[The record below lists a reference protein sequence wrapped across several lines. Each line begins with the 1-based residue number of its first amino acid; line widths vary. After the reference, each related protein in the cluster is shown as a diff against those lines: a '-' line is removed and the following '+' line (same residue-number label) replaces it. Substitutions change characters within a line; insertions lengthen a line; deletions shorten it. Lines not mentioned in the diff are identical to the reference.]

1 MSLKTLLQQTG
12 CTIYGLGVTGRSCL
26 AYLHDCGV
34 PVEVFEDQV
43 NKDHQRWL
51 NQHYADVTYHNDQAQ
66 LIASSHV
73 ILSPGISSQHRLVK
87 LLEKNS
93 VNLHTELDLFAKVNQ
108 VPCMAI
114 TGTNGKSTVTSWCK
128 QILCDQGIKA
138 LVGGNIGPGFLPLLN
153 QPANAFVL
161 EISSAQLA
169 TSSIFSAQLATVL
182 NAGNDHVDW
191 HGSLHAYHDAKRR
204 LLIGAQ
210 KIAMSSDFQLAD
222 DSKVAICYG
231 ELADCSGIKNF
242 HLKKSSTSEWIM
254 CDNQRVINCTL
265 LNRSIR
271 ADIKNL
277 LATCAMCYGWGLS
290 LEQIAKSLIKL
301 EPLAHRRQTI
311 QTHDGVLWIN
321 DSKATNFHA
330 VAYALNQLAESE
342 GQVFLILGG
351 QLKPQE
357 SFNLLKDAI
366 ADSQA
371 KVALFGKQADVFQEQ
386 LDHCGINCHD
396 KNQSLELLINHLRAQ
411 LTAGDVVLFSPGGSS
426 YDQYA
431 NFEERGQ
438 HFQQLVLAGE

>member
-1 MSLKTLLQQTG
+1 MSLRRLLQKNG

-34 PVEVFEDQV
+34 PVVVFEDQL
-43 NKDHQRWL
+43 NQDHQRWL
-51 NQHYADVTYHNDQAQ
+51 KRHYPDITYHDDQAQ
-66 LIASSHV
+66 LLASSHV

-138 LVGGNIGPGFLPLLN
+138 LSGGNIGPGFLPLLN
-153 QPANAFVL
+153 QHADALVL

-169 TSSIFSAQLATVL
+169 QSRIFPAQLATVL

-191 HGSLHAYHDAKRR
+191 HGSLQAYHDAKRR

-210 KIAMSSDFQLAD
+210 KIAMSSDFQLED

-231 ELADCSGIKNF
+231 ELAHCIGIKNF
-242 HLKKSSTSEWIM
+242 YLKKCGTSEWIM
-254 CDNQRVINCTL
+254 CDDQLVIDCTL
-265 LNRSIR
+265 LNFSIR

-277 LATCAMCYGWGLS
+277 LATCAMCYEWGLS
-290 LEQIAKSLIKL
+290 IEQIAKSLIKL

-330 VAYALNQLAESE
+330 VAYALKQLTENE
-342 GQVFLILGG
+342 GQIFLILGG
-351 QLKPQE
+351 KLKAQE
-357 SFNLLKDAI
+357 SFHLLKETI
-366 ADSQA
+366 ADSQIR
-371 KVALFGKQADVFQEQ
+371 VLLFGEQADVFQRQ
-386 LDHCGINCHD
+386 LDQYGINCHS
-396 KNQSLELLINHLRAQ
+396 KNQSLELLIKHLRSQ
-411 LTAGDVVLFSPGGSS
+411 LIAGDVVLFSPGGSS

-438 HFQQLVLAGE
+438 HFQQLVLVGE